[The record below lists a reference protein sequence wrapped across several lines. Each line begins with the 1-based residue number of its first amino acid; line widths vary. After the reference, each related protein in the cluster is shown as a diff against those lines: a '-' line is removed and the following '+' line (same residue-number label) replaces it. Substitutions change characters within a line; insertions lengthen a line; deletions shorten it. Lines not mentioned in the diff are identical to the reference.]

1 MMASDWTGE
10 GNGAQIA
17 ALAETVYLVRDL
29 GQNGEQIENQQDLRS
44 ISRVSAMIVRS
55 PDADSVK
62 KYAKTVI
69 RSSET
74 ARRPTIG

>member
-1 MMASDWTGE
+1 MMALDWTGE